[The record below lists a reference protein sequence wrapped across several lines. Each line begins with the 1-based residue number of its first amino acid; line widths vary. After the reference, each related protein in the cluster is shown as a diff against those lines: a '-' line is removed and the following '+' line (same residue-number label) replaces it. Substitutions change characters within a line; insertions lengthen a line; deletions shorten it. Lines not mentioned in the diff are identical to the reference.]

1 MMDDES
7 ASQIETIELTLI
19 KESVLGFDPSI
30 LFSLDDVEIG
40 QREIE
45 NLKSKLGADGFIHL
59 FNIANSAYH
68 GSMKMGPVKHFFDV
82 VSRLGMQYTKVLILQ
97 FAMHHSLARGD
108 HQAEIIFAK
117 NFAASVVGKIMA
129 RGLGFQ
135 DDGARKVE
143 LACLLS
149 NIGALMMTV
158 YRNHYHTGD
167 FVLSDDFIEQN
178 HIYLTERIIRRFQL
192 PEYLHE
198 MIMTHCFTLERMGIG
213 LPAVVKLAIAAV
225 EWSFRTLDN
234 KLVFRSPQTSPDD
247 RFTTSLAAIV
257 EEQFAA
263 AGLKKY
269 LIILPETTQIS
280 EQMRKNIQPRPE

>member
-1 MMDDES
+1 MNDEI
-7 ASQIETIELTLI
+7 ASQIETIELALI
-19 KESVLGFDPSI
+19 KDSVLGFDPAILSI
-30 LFSLDDVEIG
+30 LDDVEIG
-40 QREIE
+40 QDEIE
-45 NLKSKLGADGFIHL
+45 NLKSRLGADVFIYL

-68 GSMKMGPVKHFFDV
+68 GSLKMGPVKHFFDV
-82 VSRLGMQYTKVLILQ
+82 VNRLGMQYTKGLILQ
-97 FAMHHSLARGD
+97 FAMQHSLARGD
-108 HQAEIIFAK
+108 HDAEIIFAK
-117 NFAASVVGKIMA
+117 NFAASVVGGIMA
-129 RGLGFQ
+129 RGLGFR

-178 HIYLTERIIRRFQL
+178 QVYLTERIIRRFQL

-198 MIMTHCFTLERMGIG
+198 MIMTNCFILERMGIG

-225 EWSFRTLDN
+225 DWSFRTLDN

-247 RFTTSLAAIV
+247 RFAPSLAAIV

-263 AGLKKY
+263 VGLKKY
-269 LIILPETTQIS
+269 LIILPETTKIS
-280 EQMRKNIQPRPE
+280 SI